1 MRNRKPEDLLIID
14 IETVA
19 VSPDLLSLDPG
30 WQKCWADKVSRFIS
44 DEWTAESLYPKRAA
58 VMAEFAKIICISCG
72 LLEKD
77 HFRKLYIRS
86 FSGEDEK
93 LLLSEF
99 ILFLRQMENRG
110 RIFCFAGHNIK
121 EFDIPFICRR
131 LIANELMIPRQ
142 LDFQDMKPWETN
154 LVDTFQYWRFG
165 DYKHFTSLELLTRLL
180 NIPSPKEDIDG
191 SQIHTIFWNSRD
203 EAERLKNM
211 VRITR
216 YCENDIIATA
226 NLILRFKGLPGL
238 HEDDI
243 VRRNILP
250 ETYFET

>member
-1 MRNRKPEDLLIID
+1 MRSKKPEDLLIID
-14 IETVA
+14 IETLA
-19 VSPDLLSLDPG
+19 VSPDFASLDSG
-30 WQKCWADKVSRFIS
+30 WQKCWSDKVARFVTEES
-44 DEWTAESLYPKRAA
+44 DADALYPRRAA

-77 HFRKLYIRS
+77 HFRKLHVRS

-93 LLLSEF
+93 QLLSEF
-99 ILFLRQMENRG
+99 LVFLKQMENRG
-110 RIFCFAGHNIK
+110 KAFCFAGHNIK

-154 LVDTFQYWRFG
+154 IVDTFQYWRFG

-180 NIPSPKEDIDG
+180 NIPSPKDDIDG
-191 SQIHTIFWNSRD
+191 SQIHDLYWKATES
-203 EAERLKNM
+203 ERPKNLE
-211 VRITR
+211 RIKR

-226 NLILRFKGLPGL
+226 NLILRFKGLPLL
-238 HEDDI
+238 HDEDVI
-243 VRRNILP
+243 RRNRSA
-250 ETYFET
+250 EN